1 MTMQCPRV
9 RDCTLSRPIGVGR
22 RGRPRPIE
30 KTHGVRKQSTKAG
43 ICIGHSPSSAMFKLV
58 VTALLLVSAFA
69 VEVEEEDNV
78 LVLTKDN
85 FDEVIKTHEFILVEF
100 YAPWCGHCK
109 QLAPEYAKAATQ
121 LKEEESAIKLG
132 KLDATVHGDVASNF
146 EVRGYPTLK
155 LFRNGKPSEY
165 GGGRD
170 QASIVA
176 WLKKKT
182 GPVAKELKTTDDVKD
197 FQESADV
204 VVVGYFEKADSA
216 DAKIFLEVAASV
228 DDIPFGIVSDKDAA
242 KALELTKEGVV
253 LLKKFDEGRNNF
265 EGELAVDAVK
275 TFIQASRLPLVSEFT
290 QETASVIFGGEIKS
304 HNLLFISKE
313 SSEFEKLEGEFRA
326 AAKEFKGKVLFVYI
340 NTDVE
345 DNARIMEFFGLKKTD
360 LPAIRLISLEED
372 MTKFKPDFEEITT
385 ENVVKFTNS
394 YISGELKPHLMS
406 EEIPEDWDKN
416 PVKVLVG
423 KNFEQVAKD
432 TKKSVLVE
440 FYAPWCG
447 HCKQLAPTWDKL
459 AEKYKDHETI
469 VIAKMDATANEVEDV
484 KIQSFPTIKFFPAGS
499 NKIID
504 YTGDRTIEGFSK
516 FLESEGK
523 DGAGLSDSEKAAK
536 EAEDEEE
543 EGHTEL

>member
-1 MTMQCPRV
+1 MTPLCPRV
-9 RDCTLSRPIGVGR
+9 RDCTLHRPIGCDR
-22 RGRPRPIE
+22 RGESRPIE
-30 KTHGVRKQSTKAG
+30 KTHGVRKQSTKARV
-43 ICIGHSPSSAMFKLV
+43 CIAHSPSSAMFKLV

-109 QLAPEYAKAATQ
+109 ALAPEFAKAATQ
-121 LKEEESAIKLG
+121 LKEEDSAIKLG
-132 KLDATVHGDVASNF
+132 KLDATIHGDVASNF

-155 LFRNGKPSEY
+155 LFRNGKPTEY

-182 GPVAKELKTTDDVKD
+182 GPVAKELKTGDDVKD

-216 DAKIFLEVAASV
+216 DAKIFLEVAATV

-242 KALELTKEGVV
+242 KALEITKEGVV

-275 TFIQASRLPLVSEFT
+275 TFIQSSRLPLVSEFT

-326 AAKEFKGKVLFVYI
+326 AAKDFKGKVLFVYI

-372 MTKFKPDFEEITT
+372 MTKYKPDFAEITT
-385 ENVVKFTNS
+385 ENVVKFTNT
-394 YISGELKPHLMS
+394 YLSGDLKPHLMS
-406 EEIPEDWDKN
+406 EEIPEDWDKS

-423 KNFEQVAKD
+423 KNFDQVAKD

-447 HCKQLAPTWDKL
+447 HCKQLTPTWDKL
-459 AEKYKDHETI
+459 GEKYKDHETI

-499 NKIID
+499 NKVVD
-504 YTGDRTIEGFSK
+504 YTGDRTIEGFTK
-516 FLESEGK
+516 FLDSEGK

-536 EAEDEEE
+536 EAEEE